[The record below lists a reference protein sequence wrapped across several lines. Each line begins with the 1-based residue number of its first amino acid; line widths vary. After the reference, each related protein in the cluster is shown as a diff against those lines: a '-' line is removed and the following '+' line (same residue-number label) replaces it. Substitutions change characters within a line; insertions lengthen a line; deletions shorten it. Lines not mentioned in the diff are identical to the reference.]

1 MKTRLLIILP
11 LVLFLIPFSDAH
23 ASCDGFFPIIH
34 NVRAYDEASVVFFGT
49 VIDSHVQSPHVPD
62 PYDSEI
68 IRPSPEYTSFTVHYI
83 LKGEL
88 DENSVA
94 TQPNSSVGYRG
105 FVEGET
111 YFVYAYGPQNEVNI
125 CTAPTMSLHGLFT
138 FIFHMIFFLIPPGVV
153 ITVFLFWRKRK

>member
-1 MKTRLLIILP
+1 MKTRLLIISS
-11 LVLFLIPFSDAH
+11 LVLLLIPFSDAH

-49 VIDSHVQSPHVPD
+49 VTDAHVQSPPVSD
-62 PYDSEI
+62 PYNSEI
-68 IRPSPEYTSFTVHYI
+68 IRPSPEYTSFTVHYV

-88 DENSVA
+88 DENSVM
-94 TQPNSSVGYRG
+94 TQPHSSVGYRG

-111 YFVYAYGPQNEVNI
+111 YFVYAYGPQNEVNV

-138 FIFHMIFFLIPPGVV
+138 LIFHMVFFLIPIGIIIV
-153 ITVFLFWRKRK
+153 VFLFWRKRK